1 MRKLCL
7 PVVLAGAV
15 LGCQAPGPVDEDNP
29 NAVLPAGSVFVLQQ
43 NLEVAADDKKT
54 LANLLGLPKN
64 PNAPVVLTI
73 QNGEVIESNDRARRE
88 PFCELDTELPRGESH
103 VIASDRFVS
112 GRASYAEKL
121 TGVGS
126 DDRFHITEVPLQSD
140 SQPKIIGLRC
150 INYGSP
156 VSVSHV
162 TIRQIR
168 MALGDIMSHQ
178 LPGSPAAAPAT
189 TPPEATEEDEAPE
202 ADLRKRFLPPRSRRG
217 VRAVAT
223 FAYWNRRDCCNSA
236 TFCRLTAFLTD

>member
-7 PVVLAGAV
+7 PVVLAGVV

-29 NAVLPAGSVFVLQQ
+29 NA
-43 NLEVAADDKKT
+43 
-54 LANLLGLPKN
+54 
-64 PNAPVVLTI
+64 APVVLTI
-73 QNGEVIESNDRARRE
+73 QNGEIIESNDRARRE

-168 MALGDIMSHQ
+168 MALGDIMSLQ
-178 LPGSPAAAPAT
+178 LPGSPAAAPATT

-202 ADLRKRFLPPRSRRG
+202 ADLR
-217 VRAVAT
+217 
-223 FAYWNRRDCCNSA
+223 
-236 TFCRLTAFLTD
+236 